1 MKTRQRARK
10 VETNKVTHKY
20 TNCRVLLWAE
30 TAAGCRPGAGRRP
43 GWDSVAFKP
52 EFAAAFAFVR
62 VRTIVVVVAAA
73 FAGFQEIQ
81 VAAAAV
87 AAAAPDADADA
98 TTDAAFAAA
107 RASAWRALP

>member
-10 VETNKVTHKY
+10 VETNKVTHKF

-62 VRTIVVVVAAA
+62 VRTIVVVAAA
-73 FAGFQEIQ
+73 FRVAGFQ

-107 RASAWRALP
+107 RASAWQALP